1 MVCRHCGRKEAGRPR
16 GLCWT
21 CYQALDIRRRYLST
35 SKFGRRGVLDFY
47 GSGELPEAPTRALP
61 GSAEKV
67 AILQQRA
74 SRRQTLWHPD
84 DAPCG
89 TDSVRWAPLSSA

>member
-1 MVCRHCGRKEAGRPR
+1 MVCRHCGRREAGRPR

-21 CYQALDIRRRYLST
+21 CYQTLDIRTRYSST

-47 GSGELPEAPTRALP
+47 GTAELPESPTRALP

-67 AILQQRA
+67 SILQQRA
-74 SRRQTLWHPD
+74 SRRQTLWHPE
-84 DAPCG
+84 DAPFG
-89 TDSVRWAPLSSA
+89 INGIVRARLTSA